1 MRLLNV
7 ILGLLIFWAQ
17 NISANEQ
24 ISLTEAPESTSSY
37 SFGVG
42 ISMMTIND
50 YIGAD
55 ESQFYIFPTPY
66 IFYQS
71 DTLIIDQNAFT
82 GELFESKRWHLA
94 VDAAGSIPVNS
105 DKNAARL
112 GMTDLDWVGELGPS
126 LEYYFA
132 GDSRSKN
139 RTYVDFSIRKA
150 INTDFKQISDTGW
163 TGQVSLNNKYQ
174 FKTSLLGG
182 ETILDSTVALLF
194 HSDKYAQYF
203 YSVTEAEANATRTE
217 YNAQG
222 GYAGARLS
230 LGGTWRSGNV
240 WIGVFT
246 RYTYLSKTSFVD
258 SPLVK
263 STSNLLIGMSVSY
276 IFKERK

>member
-1 MRLLNV
+1 M
-7 ILGLLIFWAQ
+7 LIFWAQ

-24 ISLTEAPESTSSY
+24 TSLAEASENPSRY
-37 SFGVG
+37 SLGVG

-71 DTLIIDQNAFT
+71 DTLVIDQNAFT
-82 GELFESKRWHLA
+82 GDLFESKRWHLA
-94 VDAAGSIPVNS
+94 IDAAGSIPVNS
-105 DKNAARL
+105 DKNEARK
-112 GMTDLDWVGELGPS
+112 GMSDLNWVGELGPS
-126 LEYYFA
+126 LEYYFG

-174 FKTSLLGG
+174 FKTGLLGG
-182 ETILDSTVALLF
+182 KTTFDSTVALLF
-194 HSDKYAQYF
+194 HSGKYTQYF
-203 YSVTEAEANATRTE
+203 YSVSEAEANAARTE
-217 YNAQG
+217 YNAKG

-230 LGGTWRSGNV
+230 LGGTWRSGNI
-240 WIGVFT
+240 WIGIFT
-246 RYTYLSKTSFVD
+246 RYTHLSKTSFED

-263 STSNLLIGMSVSY
+263 STSNLLVGMSMSY